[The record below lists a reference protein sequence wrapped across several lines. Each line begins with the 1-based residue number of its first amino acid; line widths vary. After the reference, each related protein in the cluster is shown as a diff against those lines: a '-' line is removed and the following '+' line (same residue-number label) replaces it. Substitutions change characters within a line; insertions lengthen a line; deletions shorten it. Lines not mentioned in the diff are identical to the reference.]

1 MNTLYKENFLLLRN
15 LCLMAASVDRG
26 HSVTLTVQSVSIGL
40 FFPLYFLQLCDLDY
54 IHHTLS
60 IVVLVFLLSLLV
72 VVVFFFFFLAL
83 ILWSFFF
90 RFSSIKPRPPIL
102 HSRLHSFIRLPQ
114 SRLVFPFVGVLIPIA
129 DWDLIYSSVLVIDQG
144 RSLISFFP
152 SSSTLAMA

>member
-15 LCLMAASVDRG
+15 LCLMAVSVDRG

-40 FFPLYFLQLCDLDY
+40 SFPLYFLQLCDLDY

-72 VVVFFFFFLAL
+72 VVFFFFFLAL
-83 ILWSFFF
+83 ILRLFCFW
-90 RFSSIKPRPPIL
+90 FSSIKPRPPVL
-102 HSRLHSFIRLPQ
+102 HSRLHSFIRLPE

-129 DWDLIYSSVLVIDQG
+129 DWDLIYSSALVIDQS

-152 SSSTLAMA
+152 SSSTLTMA